1 MAKSQKESTI
11 EEENSTLTSKAS
23 IGSKQAT
30 KRKSS
35 TARLSDN
42 KDAMPKKVSK
52 QSGTPPIVD
61 LLILK
66 QLNQVKAIE
75 PTKSESGTKS
85 NYEKRQEKKARQK
98 LYKAVGPATVLVTL
112 DDTKTLEK
120 LQDNAAPKE
129 PKKAPAPSPSNKKKP
144 IKLAATLTRFSEL
157 YKQKL
162 AASERVLFITLSK
175 QIQHQRNTLFAKL
188 NKFIVDEKPLGL
200 KRVTPSAA
208 SFYTIV
214 FDTIEHIKQALR
226 TFERAKFKVN
236 NKEIPIFVEQFGT
249 KKVYGKTVWIVYASP
264 LADLNDI
271 QSIVTE
277 HLQSIQPVD
286 QQSEITVAAKL
297 EREIETGA
305 QGILF

>member
-1 MAKSQKESTI
+1 
-11 EEENSTLTSKAS
+11 
-23 IGSKQAT
+23 
-30 KRKSS
+30 
-35 TARLSDN
+35 
-42 KDAMPKKVSK
+42 MPKKVSK
-52 QSGTPPIVD
+52 QLGTPPIVD

-66 QLNQVKAIE
+66 WLNQVKAIE

-85 NYEKRQEKKARQK
+85 NYEKRQKKKARQK

-144 IKLAATLTRFSEL
+144 IKLAARPATLTRFSEL

-200 KRVTPSAA
+200 KRVTPSGA

-214 FDTIEHIKQALR
+214 FDTIEHIKQALG

-236 NKEIPIFVEQFGT
+236 SKENPIVIEHFGT
-249 KKVYGKTVWIVYASP
+249 KKVYSKTV
-264 LADLNDI
+264 
-271 QSIVTE
+271 
-277 HLQSIQPVD
+277 
-286 QQSEITVAAKL
+286 
-297 EREIETGA
+297 
-305 QGILF
+305 

>member
-1 MAKSQKESTI
+1 
-11 EEENSTLTSKAS
+11 
-23 IGSKQAT
+23 
-30 KRKSS
+30 
-35 TARLSDN
+35 
-42 KDAMPKKVSK
+42 MPKKVSK
-52 QSGTPPIVD
+52 QSGTSPIVD

-66 QLNQVKAIE
+66 QLNQVKATE

-162 AASERVLFITLSK
+162 AASERVLFITLGQ

-200 KRVTPSAA
+200 KRVTPSGA

-236 NKEIPIFVEQFGT
+236 NKKNPIVIEQFGT
-249 KKVYGKTVWIVYASP
+249 KKVYNKTVWIVYASP

-277 HLQSIQPVD
+277 HLQSTQPVD
-286 QQSEITVAAKL
+286 QQSEITIVAKL

-305 QGILF
+305 QGILFQNYPPNFKKQIDTKEGAQLVTQELPSLYRGPFLLDLRL